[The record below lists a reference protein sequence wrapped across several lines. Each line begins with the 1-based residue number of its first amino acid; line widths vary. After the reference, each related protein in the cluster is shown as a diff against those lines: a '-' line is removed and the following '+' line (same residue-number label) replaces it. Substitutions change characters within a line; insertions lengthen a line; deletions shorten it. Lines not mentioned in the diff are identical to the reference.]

1 MSEILSQWS
10 AQGAPA
16 REHEHGKTEQ
26 RQSSVSSQN
35 IITNTNPSHMRPSF
49 KLIGKT
55 PHSVTQSLGKCRK
68 REGKQSNTRGR
79 HTASGVGQSKN
90 PSLWRMPK
98 KLKNKNLSLLKILT
112 NTKESSDR
120 RISPVQDL
128 SQMTST
134 FGWRE
139 SWSPECWDDLP
150 GTTQA
155 RMLATTSGWEL
166 TSALTSTGRFTCREK
181 TVQKENAS
189 LYI

>member
-98 KLKNKNLSLLKILT
+98 KLKNSFEIQSQTNSLLIFLYFYRLRDYKKYTYIQANSKSLLR
-112 NTKESSDR
+112 NMN
-120 RISPVQDL
+120 ISVL
-128 SQMTST
+128 S
-134 FGWRE
+134 
-139 SWSPECWDDLP
+139 
-150 GTTQA
+150 
-155 RMLATTSGWEL
+155 
-166 TSALTSTGRFTCREK
+166 
-181 TVQKENAS
+181 
-189 LYI
+189 